1 MRLMDDV
8 HRAVHIT
15 QQERI
20 RGQGIGDVVGDEL
33 LEALGLNL
41 ERLRDIGTTTSR
53 VGLIP
58 YV

>member
-1 MRLMDDV
+1 MRLMDNV